1 MQEKIIILKKCAM
14 PGLTLLLAS
23 WLSWQ
28 DLAKFLLHLGS
39 HGSHG
44 KILTKILPRCIIIP
58 RPNLTKIEKILRF
71 QNFDQGCLK

>member
-1 MQEKIIILKKCAM
+1 MKIQSMAAKISAWGFFWT

-28 DLAKFLLHLGS
+28 DLAKFLVHLGS

-44 KILTKILPRCIIIP
+44 KILIKIL
-58 RPNLTKIEKILRF
+58 LR
-71 QNFDQGCLK
+71 